1 MGVKDLILCI
11 VQQWL
16 WVKRIKKYFQEY
28 LIVKL
33 KFIILILFILALTF
47 PIPAVI
53 LDNDSNN
60 IEYTN
65 IQTYPDEDVKIL
77 ELLAIQQAEA
87 VKTSLALETINRAID
102 LCPEDLRA
110 SLYNNK
116 AQILRLIGGDESIN
130 EALKLLDSVIKL
142 SGANNNKRVLRLS
155 SAQRAW
161 INFRAGRTEEAFKDF
176 ELAGKLGCGES
187 KRMAVRCNPYAAMC
201 NQFMQ
206 EILGSTFY
214 SK

>member
-1 MGVKDLILCI
+1 M
-11 VQQWL
+11 
-16 WVKRIKKYFQEY
+16 
-28 LIVKL
+28 
-33 KFIILILFILALTF
+33 
-47 PIPAVI
+47 
-53 LDNDSNN
+53 
-60 IEYTN
+60 
-65 IQTYPDEDVKIL
+65 
-77 ELLAIQQAEA
+77 
-87 VKTSLALETINRAID
+87 
-102 LCPEDLRA
+102 CPEDLRA

-116 AQILRLIGGDESIN
+116 AQILRLIGDDESII
-130 EALKLLDSVIKL
+130 EALKLLDSVIEF
-142 SGANNNKRVLRLS
+142 SFNTNNNRILRLS

-161 INFRAGRTEEAFKDF
+161 IHFRAGKTEEAFKDF